1 MGTETVVGNRLQEST
16 SIASLILG
24 GTPASLSNRM
34 PKLMKSST
42 ENQRPRH
49 ILIVDDHEIVREGV
63 GRLVELNFQDYTPL
77 LANSYGEAIDAVHNN
92 DVAMVITD
100 LSIDGRGGIDLIREI
115 SSNPQSPPI
124 LVYSYHDEQE
134 YGVRAIK
141 NGASG
146 YIQKNQTMAQ
156 LKAAIALTLAGK
168 RYVSP
173 EFAQS
178 LVSFVRRDTKRPA
191 HETLSD
197 REFQV
202 LCRLGKGVSIKDTA
216 AELHL
221 SVKTVSTYRSRIL
234 QKLELKSIA
243 EIVRY
248 CLDRKLV

>member
-1 MGTETVVGNRLQEST
+1 MHMKNTNGNH
-16 SIASLILG
+16 
-24 GTPASLSNRM
+24 
-34 PKLMKSST
+34 
-42 ENQRPRH
+42 RPMH
-49 ILIVDDHEIVREGV
+49 ILIVDDHEVVRDGV
-63 GRLVELNFQDYTPL
+63 GRLIEVHFQNYTAR
-77 LANSYGEAIDAVHNN
+77 LAASYGEAIEAVHKD

-100 LSIDGRGGIDLIREI
+100 LAIDGRGGIDLIREI
-115 SSNPQSPPI
+115 SSRPNSPPI

-146 YIQKNQTMAQ
+146 YIQKSQTIAQ
-156 LKAAIALTLAGK
+156 LKEAIAQTLAGK

-178 LVSFVRRDTKRPA
+178 LVSFVRRDTERPA
-191 HETLSD
+191 HESLSD

-202 LCRLGKGVSIKDTA
+202 LCRLGRGVTIKDTG

-234 QKLELKSIA
+234 QKLQLKSIA
-243 EIVRY
+243 DIVRY
-248 CLDRKLV
+248 CLDRRLV